1 MSKPSGLIQ
10 RKYVYAFRQRIP
22 ADVVS
27 AFGGKREIKVS
38 LRTRD
43 GRTARRL
50 CLIEA
55 AKWETEFA
63 RIREQRGFS
72 LVDRRTASLTVSELE
87 ARIHRYVEV
96 ESAQQLDDFVS
107 CQWTKG
113 QRDDRTVETGE
124 LRCAYRDPAEIQTL
138 IDIYSTER
146 RLFGKS
152 GIPDNFSEHH
162 KTQIREIIRQA
173 LLEIEDRAL
182 AWLQYDRSGHT
193 VNRRFTRPLEP
204 SIALQQLAKEYLD
217 EYKKTNPLV
226 GTKRK
231 NSLEKAIALVTEFLG
246 PETLVSHVSAKHC
259 REFRDLVNE
268 LPSNFRKHY
277 PDKSLTLREIV
288 RSGKEEGLPNMA
300 KNTQET
306 YVRGIKM
313 LFDWAEREEHTKRNP
328 ARDIK
333 PLAKK
338 RLLRMPATLLLPTN

>member
-1 MSKPSGLIQ
+1 MGNP
-10 RKYVYAFRQRIP
+10 
-22 ADVVS
+22 
-27 AFGGKREIKVS
+27 
-38 LRTRD
+38 
-43 GRTARRL
+43 
-50 CLIEA
+50 
-55 AKWETEFA
+55 
-63 RIREQRGFS
+63 
-72 LVDRRTASLTVSELE
+72 ASLTISPNTT
-87 ARIHRYVEV
+87 R
-96 ESAQQLDDFVS
+96 
-107 CQWTKG
+107 
-113 QRDDRTVETGE
+113 
-124 LRCAYRDPAEIQTL
+124 
-138 IDIYSTER
+138 
-146 RLFGKS
+146 
-152 GIPDNFSEHH
+152 
-162 KTQIREIIRQA
+162 TQIREIIRQA

>member
-1 MSKPSGLIQ
+1 MPRLRSLGSSIGCGAVAQLGERLVRNEEVRGSIPLGSTTAPISSGSYEVFREIAASSSGVVHEFGTHRGMLDMSKPSGLIQ

-87 ARIHRYVEV
+87 ARIHRYIEV
-96 ESAQQLDDFVS
+96 EFAQQLDDFVS

-162 KTQIREIIRQA
+162 KT
-173 LLEIEDRAL
+173 
-182 AWLQYDRSGHT
+182 
-193 VNRRFTRPLEP
+193 
-204 SIALQQLAKEYLD
+204 
-217 EYKKTNPLV
+217 
-226 GTKRK
+226 
-231 NSLEKAIALVTEFLG
+231 
-246 PETLVSHVSAKHC
+246 
-259 REFRDLVNE
+259 
-268 LPSNFRKHY
+268 
-277 PDKSLTLREIV
+277 
-288 RSGKEEGLPNMA
+288 
-300 KNTQET
+300 
-306 YVRGIKM
+306 
-313 LFDWAEREEHTKRNP
+313 
-328 ARDIK
+328 
-333 PLAKK
+333 
-338 RLLRMPATLLLPTN
+338 